1 MEMIGRFGEFQWV
14 GIGSA
19 VIEAFASL
27 PDFVELGRK
36 RVNEVAWA
44 KQYIR
49 EGHMIKFHA

>member
-1 MEMIGRFGEFQWV
+1 MIGRFGEFQWV